1 VPERPR
7 RVVLVGFMGSG
18 KTSVGRLLARRLGYG
33 FEDMDRRIEKRA
45 GRTIAEIFRDDG
57 EEAFRER
64 EREEALAL
72 SRLRDRVV
80 AAGGGAFARPETRA
94 LLQEGALTV
103 WLRCDL
109 DRILARVPADG
120 SRPLAGNRAIMRA
133 LLAEREPFYRMADV
147 AVDASSG
154 TPREVADRIVG
165 LIEGRNRKRTSAR
178 R

>member
-1 VPERPR
+1 MPERPP

-33 FEDMDRRIEKRA
+33 FEDMDRRIEERA

-64 EREEALAL
+64 EREDALAL

-80 AAGGGAFARPETRA
+80 AAGGGAFTRPETRA

-120 SRPLAGNRAIMRA
+120 SRPLAGNRDIMRA
-133 LLAEREPFYRMADV
+133 LLAEREPSYRMADV

>member
-1 VPERPR
+1 VPERPP

-33 FEDMDRRIEKRA
+33 FEDMDRRIEERA

-72 SRLRDRVV
+72 SRLRERVV

-94 LLQEGALTV
+94 LLQKGALTV

-109 DRILARVPADG
+109 ERILSRVPADG

-133 LLAEREPFYRMADV
+133 LLAEREPSYRLADV
-147 AVDASSG
+147 AVDASAG
-154 TPREVADRIVG
+154 TPREVAGRIVG
-165 LIEGRNRKRTSAR
+165 LIEGRSRKNTRAR

>member
-33 FEDMDRRIEKRA
+33 FVDMDRRIEERA
-45 GRTIAEIFRDDG
+45 GRPIAQIFREEG

-64 EREEALAL
+64 EREEARAV

-80 AAGGGAFARPETRA
+80 ATGGGAFIRPETRA

-120 SRPLAGNRAIMRA
+120 SRPLAGNRAIMQA
-133 LLAEREPFYRMADV
+133 LLAERESFYRLADV
-147 AVDASSG
+147 VVDASAG

-165 LIEGRNRKRTSAR
+165 LIEGRNRRRTSAR

>member
-1 VPERPR
+1 VPERPL

-33 FEDMDRRIEKRA
+33 FEDMDRRIEERA
-45 GRTIAEIFRDDG
+45 GRAIAEIFRDDG

-64 EREEALAL
+64 EREDALAL

-80 AAGGGAFARPETRA
+80 AAGGGAFTRPETRA

-120 SRPLAGNRAIMRA
+120 ARPLAGNRDIMRA

>member
-1 VPERPR
+1 MPERPP

-33 FEDMDRRIEKRA
+33 FEDMDRRIEERA

-80 AAGGGAFARPETRA
+80 AAGGGAFTRPQTRA

-109 DRILARVPADG
+109 ERILARVPADG
-120 SRPLAGNRAIMRA
+120 SRPMAGNRAIMQA
-133 LLAEREPFYRMADV
+133 LLAEREPSYRMADV
-147 AVDASSG
+147 AVDASAGS
-154 TPREVADRIVG
+154 PREVAERIVG
-165 LIEGRNRKRTSAR
+165 LIEGRTRKRTSAR